1 MTTTDVSVFL
11 MATGLPGTD
20 GRSVEKI
27 RETEGDEER
36 WNQTVAVIL
45 CLPCVKQ

>member
-1 MTTTDVSVFL
+1 MDVSVFL

-27 RETEGDEER
+27 REEEGDEER
-36 WNQTVAVIL
+36 WNQAVGAIL
-45 CLPCVKQ
+45 CMKQ